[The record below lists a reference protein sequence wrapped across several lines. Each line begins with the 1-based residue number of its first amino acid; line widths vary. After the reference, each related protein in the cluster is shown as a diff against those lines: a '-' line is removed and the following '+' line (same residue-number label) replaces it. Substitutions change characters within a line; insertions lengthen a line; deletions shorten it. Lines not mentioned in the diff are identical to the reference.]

1 MSDFQEFGN
10 ALAKRYAQA
19 VGAANKQR
27 AQEQPVT
34 EDFES
39 YEQSSFN
46 QEVGGPTPPEM
57 PSTNDGAAQF
67 QTESIPPEDQDTE
80 DMKNLLL
87 ERSKKRFAMGD
98 AEQN

>member
-1 MSDFQEFGN
+1 MNDFQEFGN
-10 ALAKRYAQA
+10 ILANRYAQA

-27 AQEQPVT
+27 AREQSVT

-39 YEQSSFN
+39 FEQSSFN
-46 QEVGGPTPPEM
+46 QQVGGPTPPEM

-67 QTESIPPEDQDTE
+67 QTESIPPEEQDTE

-87 ERSKKRFAMGD
+87 ERSKKRFQMGD
-98 AEQN
+98 ID

>member
-39 YEQSSFN
+39 FEQSSFN

-57 PSTNDGAAQF
+57 PSTNDGAGQF

-87 ERSKKRFAMGD
+87 EKSKKRFAMGD
-98 AEQN
+98 AERN